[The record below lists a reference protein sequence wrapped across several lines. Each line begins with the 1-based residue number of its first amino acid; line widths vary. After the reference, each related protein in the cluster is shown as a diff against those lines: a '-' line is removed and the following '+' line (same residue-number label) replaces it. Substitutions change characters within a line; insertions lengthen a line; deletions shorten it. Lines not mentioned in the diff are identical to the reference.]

1 MHGSNHTPL
10 LLRGIPGAWVL
21 GLSLRDIALNLLG
34 NGFFQSSI
42 RAPECDREGC
52 VLLQVVRLWTALEQ
66 IGHFLEQA
74 EDRLCAASHLAAGSG
89 MYQLLLL
96 FFD

>member
-1 MHGSNHTPL
+1 MGVAFTPL
-10 LLRGIPGAWVL
+10 
-21 GLSLRDIALNLLG
+21 DIALNLLG

-42 RAPECDREGC
+42 RARECDREGC
-52 VLLQVVRLWTALEQ
+52 VLLQAVRLWTALEQ

-74 EDRLCAASHLAAGSG
+74 EDRLCAASHLALGSR

-96 FFD
+96 LFD